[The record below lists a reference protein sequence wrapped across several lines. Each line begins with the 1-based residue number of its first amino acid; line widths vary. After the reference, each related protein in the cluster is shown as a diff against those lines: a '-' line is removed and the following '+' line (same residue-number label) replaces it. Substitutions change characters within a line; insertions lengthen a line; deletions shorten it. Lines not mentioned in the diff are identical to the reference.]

1 MNKKHDEMACAI
13 RCISSLLKKVRPN
26 LAVDIAYRHE
36 DDKSVQDYSIHERLY
51 HHILS
56 GDENI
61 YIWNAKDG
69 VLLYTVHVTGD
80 SVLTACAELMELL
93 AQKF

>member
-1 MNKKHDEMACAI
+1 MNQKSDEMAYAI

-26 LAVDIAYRHE
+26 LHVDIAYRRE
-36 DDKSVQDYSIHERLY
+36 DEKSVQDYSIQERLY

-61 YIWNAKDG
+61 YIWNAEDG

-80 SVLTACAELMELL
+80 SVLTACSELMELL
-93 AQKF
+93 SRKF

>member
-1 MNKKHDEMACAI
+1 MNQKYDKMAYAI

-36 DDKSVQDYSIHERLY
+36 DDESVQDYSIQERLY
-51 HHILS
+51 HKILS

-61 YIWNAKDG
+61 YIWNARDG

-80 SVLTACAELMELL
+80 SVLTACAELMDLL
-93 AQKF
+93 SRKF